1 MLNRSVISIAKKEF
15 MDNIR
20 NKWIIILSTL
30 FAVLTI
36 VFSFFGSVFS
46 TGWQDIGGTISSMM
60 SIVNLLVPIIAII
73 LGYSAI
79 VGEIERGSMGSLLA
93 LPTTRLEIITGKL
106 IGLGGVL
113 STSIIIG
120 FGIAGVIIGL
130 NVPDP
135 DILAYLVFIAATILL
150 GLVFLSMAIFFST
163 LFKKRSSAIGGA
175 IFLWMLF
182 IIIIPLVIQ
191 GMLIVDIGVE
201 TLLSGEELEAP
212 GWYYTALLVNPGSM
226 YQSIISLS
234 IESLRNIGGII
245 RMTYPDYYSPLSLS
259 LLLFLWVIVFFM
271 LAYWRFSV
279 KDL

>member
-201 TLLSGEELEAP
+201 
-212 GWYYTALLVNPGSM
+212 NPAERRGVRSTRVVL
-226 YQSIISLS
+226 YC
-234 IESLRNIGGII
+234 
-245 RMTYPDYYSPLSLS
+245 
-259 LLLFLWVIVFFM
+259 V
-271 LAYWRFSV
+271 AC
-279 KDL
+279 